1 MLAMSV
7 FFAIKDAIASISNY
21 QKIPDLNAPA
31 TAEKI
36 LLSINKLK
44 NIV

>member
-21 QKIPDLNAPA
+21 NIIPDLSAPA

-36 LLSINKLK
+36 LLSIKS
-44 NIV
+44 